1 MKHLKTPQELDETSE
16 NLNISDD
23 SDSKK
28 SKVEDFSVGDKI
40 HVIKLN
46 KVSAKFKM
54 MYEDTYGEVIKILS
68 PTEVEQMTGG
78 GFAKV
83 IDGIKDIGLLVKLEP
98 NKVDN
103 IPTRFGGLSA
113 FRSGEFVLTNN
124 DVFVG
129 V

>member
-1 MKHLKTPQELDETSE
+1 MKDNKYIQSFNEHQE
-16 NLNISDD
+16 NLNISDV

-40 HVIKLN
+40 HVIQLN
-46 KVSAKFKM
+46 KASAKFKM
-54 MYEDTYGEVIKILS
+54 MYEETYGEVIKILS

-83 IDGIKDIGLLVKLEP
+83 VDGIKDIGLLVKLEP

-103 IPTRFGGLSA
+103 ISTRFGGFSA
-113 FRSGEFVLTNN
+113 FRNGEFVLTNN

>member
-1 MKHLKTPQELDETSE
+1 MKNE
-16 NLNISDD
+16 NLNTEETANSDLGAV

-40 HVIKLN
+40 HVIQLN
-46 KVSAKFKM
+46 KASAKFKM
-54 MYEDTYGEVIKILS
+54 MYEETYGEVIKILS
-68 PTEVEQMTGG
+68 PTEVEQMTGC

-83 IDGIKDIGLLVKLEP
+83 VDGIKDIGLLVKLEP

-103 IPTRFGGLSA
+103 ISTRFGGFSA
-113 FRSGEFVLTNN
+113 FRNGEFVLTNN

>member
-1 MKHLKTPQELDETSE
+1 MKKTRIKRFNENSE
-16 NLNISDD
+16 LNISDVR
-23 SDSKK
+23 SSKK
-28 SKVEDFSVGDKI
+28 SKVEDFSIGDKI
-40 HVIKLN
+40 HVIQLN
-46 KVSAKFKM
+46 KASAKFKM
-54 MYEDTYGEVIKILS
+54 MYEETYGEVIKILS

-78 GFAKV
+78 GFTKV

-103 IPTRFGGLSA
+103 RPARFGEFSA
-113 FRSGEFVLTNN
+113 FRNDEFVLTNN

>member
-1 MKHLKTPQELDETSE
+1 MKNE
-16 NLNISDD
+16 NLNTEETANSDLGAV

-28 SKVEDFSVGDKI
+28 TKVEDFSVGDKI
-40 HVIKLN
+40 HVIQLN
-46 KVSAKFKM
+46 KASAKFKM
-54 MYEDTYGEVIKILS
+54 MYEETYGEVIKILS
-68 PTEVEQMTGG
+68 PTEVEKMTGG

-83 IDGIKDIGLLVKLEP
+83 VDGIKDIGLLVKLEP

-103 IPTRFGGLSA
+103 ISTRFGGFSA
-113 FRSGEFVLTNN
+113 FRNGEFVLTNN